1 MRLFSPE
8 QVQRIAF
15 ALLWV
20 GGVSVVVIVLAI
32 VGYVLLSGLGAIEL
46 EFLLTTPRGGLAGE
60 GGISTVIVTT
70 LYLIVLTLA
79 IAGPLGIGAAIYFS
93 EYAPVGRFTQITRFG
108 VETLAGVPSIV
119 FGLFGYL
126 VFVGVLGFGFSILAG
141 AASLALLVLPTVIRT
156 AEEALRA
163 VPQSYREASFALG
176 ATRWQ
181 TVSRVILPAALAGV
195 VTGIILTVGRT
206 IGESAVVFVT
216 IGATA
221 FRMPTSVFDEGRPL
235 ALHVYYLAMETR
247 AFDKAMAT
255 AAILILI
262 ILLINF
268 STGWISRRLV
278 RGTP

>member
-8 QVQRIAF
+8 QSQRIAF
-15 ALLWV
+15 SLLWV
-20 GGVSVVVIVLAI
+20 GGFSVVVIVLAI
-32 VGYVLLSGLGAIEL
+32 VGYVLVSGLGAIDL
-46 EFLLTTPRGGLAGE
+46 EFLLTPPRGGLAGE

-79 IAGPLGIGAAIYFS
+79 IAGPLGIAAAIYLS
-93 EYAPVGRFTQITRFG
+93 EYAPINRLTQITRFG

-126 VFVGVLGFGFSILAG
+126 VFVLVLGFGFSILAG

-176 ATRWQ
+176 ATKWQ
-181 TVSRVILPAALAGV
+181 TVIRVILPSALAGV
-195 VTGIILTVGRT
+195 ITGIILTVGRT
-206 IGESAVVFVT
+206 IEESAVLFVT
-216 IGATA
+216 IGASA

-235 ALHVYYLAMETR
+235 ALHIYYLAMETR

-255 AAILILI
+255 AAVLIFI
-262 ILLINF
+262 ILLINL
-268 STGWISRRLV
+268 STGWISQRLA
-278 RGTP
+278 RGTR